1 MRMPFS
7 PSVTYSGRSTAI
19 WGPAGTREGPLCA
32 AFCGRFGLALFDA
45 CPSRAMRD
53 GLPGPDGQAL
63 DKAPGRKPRNEAKP
77 FSWGAAL
84 WAFERRPIA
93 QVRDEHGAA
102 PGAACCVKPL
112 RAFGG
117 MGDVP
122 AARLMT
128 RMPVAGAGGLDQA
141 RPNGCWR

>member
-1 MRMPFS
+1 MAVRSCQACSIAEFGLIA
-7 PSVTYSGRSTAI
+7 VGRWWCLRVRS
-19 WGPAGTREGPLCA
+19 
-32 AFCGRFGLALFDA
+32 GLALFDA

>member
-1 MRMPFS
+1 M
-7 PSVTYSGRSTAI
+7 
-19 WGPAGTREGPLCA
+19 
-32 AFCGRFGLALFDA
+32 FDA

-128 RMPVAGAGGLDQA
+128 RMPVAGAGDLDQA